1 MKITRYI
8 GYFSLILTLFIFS
21 IFFANLF
28 EEGEFNF
35 PEKNL
40 PSGEIKT
47 FDGNLLDVSLLKR
60 NEFSLLN
67 VWATWCINCKLEH
80 GFLMAKKT
88 EGWNIVGLNYKD
100 DLEKALKWLDQYGN
114 PYSVNLYDQDGTY
127 GFNLGVSGAPET
139 YLLRE
144 DKILQKHIGIMSEKV
159 WKDKFIPLI
168 DK

>member
-8 GYFSLILTLFIFS
+8 GYFSLILILFIFS
-21 IFFANLF
+21 IFFVNLF
-28 EEGEFNF
+28 EEGEVNF

-47 FDGNLLDVSLLKR
+47 FEGNILDVNFLQK

-100 DLEKALKWLDQYGN
+100 DLEKAFKWLDQYGN
-114 PYSVNLYDQDGTY
+114 PYSVNLYDQDGEY
-127 GFNLGVSGAPET
+127 GFSLGVSGAPET
-139 YLLRE
+139 YLLKE

-168 DK
+168 NN